1 MKAIP
6 QPGDKEVKLNSG
18 RLKLTM
24 ELKWQSNFALRKT
37 KDFWR
42 AQCFV
47 DAECIRYMDK
57 YTPMRTGAMIKSV
70 TLGTKIGS
78 GNIVYN
84 SPYARY
90 QYYGEVY
97 GPNIPIY
104 KDGELMGWRSPKKPA
119 KKYPTGREI
128 VYSKDKHQAAQ
139 KLWFE
144 KMKSEK
150 GDTILRGALRIA
162 GGGQ

>member
-1 MKAIP
+1 MK
-6 QPGDKEVKLNSG
+6 QPKDHADGGFSFLWNP
-18 RLKLTM
+18 
-24 ELKWQSNFALRKT
+24 NFAKIT
-37 KDFWR
+37 NEDFHR

-47 DAECIRYMDK
+47 DSECIRHMDK
-57 YTPMRTGAMIKSV
+57 YTPQRTGALIRSA

-78 GNIVYN
+78 GHIVYN

-90 QYYGEVY
+90 QYYGEIY

-104 KDGELMGWRSPKKPA
+104 KDGELIGWRSPPKKH
-119 KKYPTGREI
+119 PTGREI
-128 VYSKDKHQAAQ
+128 TYSKDKNPSAQ

-150 GDTILRGALRIA
+150 GESILRGAQKIA
-162 GGGQ
+162 GGG

>member
-1 MKAIP
+1 MK
-6 QPGDKEVKLNSG
+6 QPKDHADGGFSFLWNP
-18 RLKLTM
+18 
-24 ELKWQSNFALRKT
+24 NFAKIT
-37 KDFWR
+37 SEGFHR

-47 DAECIRYMDK
+47 DSECIRHMDK
-57 YTPMRTGAMIKSV
+57 YTPKRTGALIRSA

-78 GNIVYN
+78 GHIVYN

-90 QYYGEVY
+90 QYYGEIY

-104 KDGELMGWRSPKKPA
+104 KDGELTGWRSPPKKH
-119 KKYPTGREI
+119 PTGREI
-128 VYSKDKHQAAQ
+128 TYSKDKNPNAQ

-150 GDTILRGALRIA
+150 GESILRGAQKIA
-162 GGGQ
+162 GGG

>member
-1 MKAIP
+1 MI
-6 QPGDKEVKLNSG
+6 QPKDHADGGFRFLWNP
-18 RLKLTM
+18 
-24 ELKWQSNFALRKT
+24 NFAKAT
-37 KDFWR
+37 TEDFHR

-47 DAECIRYMDK
+47 DSECIRHMDK
-57 YTPMRTGAMIKSV
+57 YTPKRTGALIRSA

-78 GNIVYN
+78 GHIVYN

-90 QYYGEVY
+90 QYYGEIY

-104 KDGELMGWRSPKKPA
+104 KDGELMGWHSPPKKH
-119 KKYPTGREI
+119 PTGREI
-128 VYSKDKHQAAQ
+128 TYSKDKNPNAQ

-150 GDTILRGALRIA
+150 GESILRGAQKIA
-162 GGGQ
+162 GGG

>member
-1 MKAIP
+1 MK
-6 QPGDKEVKLNSG
+6 QPKDHADGGFRFLWNP
-18 RLKLTM
+18 
-24 ELKWQSNFALRKT
+24 NFAKT
-37 KDFWR
+37 TTEDFHR

-47 DAECIRYMDK
+47 DSECIRHMDK
-57 YTPMRTGAMIKSV
+57 YAPKRTGALIRSA

-78 GNIVYN
+78 GHIVYN

-90 QYYGEVY
+90 QYYGEIY

-104 KDGELMGWRSPKKPA
+104 KDGELMGWRSPPKKH
-119 KKYPTGREI
+119 PTGREI
-128 VYSKDKHQAAQ
+128 TYSKDKNPNAQ

-150 GDTILRGALRIA
+150 GESILRGAQKIA
-162 GGGQ
+162 GGG

>member
-1 MKAIP
+1 MK
-6 QPGDKEVKLNSG
+6 QPKDHADGGFSFLWNP
-18 RLKLTM
+18 
-24 ELKWQSNFALRKT
+24 NFAKT
-37 KDFWR
+37 TNENFHR

-47 DAECIRYMDK
+47 DSECIRRMDK
-57 YTPMRTGAMIKSV
+57 YTPKRTGALIRSA

-78 GNIVYN
+78 GHIVYN

-90 QYYGEVY
+90 QYYGEIY

-104 KDGELMGWRSPKKPA
+104 KDGELMGWRSPPKKH
-119 KKYPTGREI
+119 PTGREI
-128 VYSKDKHQAAQ
+128 TYSKDKNPNAQ

-150 GDTILRGALRIA
+150 GESILRGAQKIA
-162 GGGQ
+162 GGG

>member
-1 MKAIP
+1 MK
-6 QPGDKEVKLNSG
+6 QPKDHTDGGFRFLWNP
-18 RLKLTM
+18 
-24 ELKWQSNFALRKT
+24 NFAKIT
-37 KDFWR
+37 NEDFHR

-47 DAECIRYMDK
+47 DSECIRHMGK
-57 YTPMRTGAMIKSV
+57 YTPKRTGALIRSA

-78 GNIVYN
+78 GHIVYN

-90 QYYGEVY
+90 QYYGEIY

-104 KDGELMGWRSPKKPA
+104 KDGELMGWRSPPKKH
-119 KKYPTGREI
+119 PTGREI
-128 VYSKDKHQAAQ
+128 TYSKDKNPNAQ

-150 GDTILRGALRIA
+150 GESILHGAQKIV
-162 GGGQ
+162 GGG

>member
-1 MKAIP
+1 MK
-6 QPGDKEVKLNSG
+6 QPKDHADGGFSFLWNP
-18 RLKLTM
+18 
-24 ELKWQSNFALRKT
+24 NFAKAT
-37 KDFWR
+37 NEDFHR
-42 AQCFV
+42 AQRFV
-47 DAECIRYMDK
+47 DSECIRYMDK

-78 GNIVYN
+78 GHIVYN

-90 QYYGEVY
+90 QYYGEIY

-104 KDGELMGWRSPKKPA
+104 KDGELVRWFSPPKKH
-119 KKYPTGREI
+119 PTGREI
-128 VYSKDKHQAAQ
+128 TYSRDKHPNAQ

-144 KMKSEK
+144 AMKSEK
-150 GDTILRGALRIA
+150 GDAIRRGAQRIA

>member
-1 MKAIP
+1 MN
-6 QPGDKEVKLNSG
+6 QPKDHVDGGFKFLWNP
-18 RLKLTM
+18 
-24 ELKWQSNFALRKT
+24 NFAKAT
-37 KDFWR
+37 NEDFRR

-47 DAECIRYMDK
+47 DSECIRYMDK
-57 YTPMRTGAMIKSV
+57 YTPMRTGALIRSA

-78 GNIVYN
+78 GHIVYN

-90 QYYGEVY
+90 QYYGEIY

-104 KDGELMGWRSPKKPA
+104 KDGELMGWFSPPKKR
-119 KKYPTGREI
+119 PTGREI
-128 VYSKDKHQAAQ
+128 TYSRDKHPNAQ

-150 GDTILRGALRIA
+150 GDAIRRGAQRIA

>member
-1 MKAIP
+1 MN
-6 QPGDKEVKLNSG
+6 QPKDHADGGFSFLWNP
-18 RLKLTM
+18 
-24 ELKWQSNFALRKT
+24 NFAKAT
-37 KDFWR
+37 NEDFHR

-47 DAECIRYMDK
+47 DSECIRYMDK
-57 YTPMRTGAMIKSV
+57 YTPMRTGALIRSA

-78 GNIVYN
+78 GRIVYN

-90 QYYGEVY
+90 QYYGEIY
-97 GPNIPIY
+97 GPNIPVY
-104 KDGELMGWRSPKKPA
+104 KDSELMGWFSPPKKH
-119 KKYPTGREI
+119 PTGREI
-128 VYSKDKHQAAQ
+128 TYSRDKHPNAQ

-150 GDTILRGALRIA
+150 GDVIRRGAERIA